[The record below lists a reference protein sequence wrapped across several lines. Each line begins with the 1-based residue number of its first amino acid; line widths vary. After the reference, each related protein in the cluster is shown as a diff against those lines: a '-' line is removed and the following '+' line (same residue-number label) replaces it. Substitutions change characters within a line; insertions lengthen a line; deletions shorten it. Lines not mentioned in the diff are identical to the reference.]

1 MDTTNCTSS
10 SSPSLKVVKQKLQP
24 NPKNPTM
31 CKKEKNNLGQGME
44 VHNWKRF
51 IDTWKAK

>member
-51 IDTWKAK
+51 IDTWKEK